1 MFTIRL
7 DFSLGR
13 ILPNR
18 LWLASRAHASVS
30 PSAADWTP
38 RGETHIQFRRH
49 ETVDPILNSCYSGH
63 TRFMITLPSELWSN
77 SFVYSSG
84 HSRRWRSRMEVK
96 IMAVPLFAHCKF
108 NSAVTEHWIVLS
120 VRDFVTIRK
129 TIFTISYEKF
139 SGINRTKL
147 KIDAVKVSHFIRE
160 CVARWPLLSPQSLT
174 VTSTWRPRL
183 TAHCPIGERH

>member
-1 MFTIRL
+1 MFHCSGFGEVIILMRIILLSTP
-7 DFSLGR
+7 SL
-13 ILPNR
+13 
-18 LWLASRAHASVS
+18 LA
-30 PSAADWTP
+30 
-38 RGETHIQFRRH
+38 
-49 ETVDPILNSCYSGH
+49 
-63 TRFMITLPSELWSN
+63 N

-84 HSRRWRSRMEVK
+84 HFRRWRSRMEVK
-96 IMAVPLFAHCKF
+96 IMAVPLFVHCKIALF

-120 VRDFVTIRK
+120 VRDFVMIRK

-160 CVARWPLLSPQSLT
+160 CVSRWPLLSPQSLT

>member
-1 MFTIRL
+1 MTSYAGLFNNLLRLTWKTTFKLCITVREINRRPVAPLTKGNAVEGELMLSNYLFFRLHIRIVPQVAL
-7 DFSLGR
+7 AHGGENNGCALVCSLQNC
-13 ILPNR
+13 I
-18 LWLASRAHASVS
+18 
-30 PSAADWTP
+30 
-38 RGETHIQFRRH
+38 
-49 ETVDPILNSCYSGH
+49 
-63 TRFMITLPSELWSN
+63 
-77 SFVYSSG
+77 
-84 HSRRWRSRMEVK
+84 
-96 IMAVPLFAHCKF
+96 F

-129 TIFTISYEKF
+129 TLFTISYEKF

-160 CVARWPLLSPQSLT
+160 CVARWPLLSPRSLT